1 MMNIR
6 GLVGWS
12 VTVGIAVS
20 LSACAVSGIEG
31 SRHTL
36 YESVGD
42 LSTASSAIVV
52 GTVGEQELVEA
63 DMPNTVSTFTVEKA
77 LALDSLGAD
86 LEGGRSPF
94 TSGQVIEIR
103 QLGSGGMSSTP
114 APLLQKDGTYL
125 LFITPTMLAGES
137 EARQFYIT
145 GGNAGLY
152 KEDGKVF
159 VRIVIDSGDSL
170 PAQLS
175 LSDFG

>member
-6 GLVGWS
+6 GLVGWG

-20 LSACAVSGIEG
+20 LSACAMSGSEG

-36 YESVGD
+36 YESVDD
-42 LSTASSAIVV
+42 LSAASSAIVV
-52 GTVGEQELVEA
+52 GTVGEQELVET

-77 LALDSLGAD
+77 LAQDSLGTE

-103 QLGSGGMSSTP
+103 QLGSSGTSSPP

-125 LFITPTMLAGES
+125 LFITPTMLPDET

-159 VRIVIDSGDSL
+159 VRVVTDSGDSL

-175 LSDFG
+175 FSDFE